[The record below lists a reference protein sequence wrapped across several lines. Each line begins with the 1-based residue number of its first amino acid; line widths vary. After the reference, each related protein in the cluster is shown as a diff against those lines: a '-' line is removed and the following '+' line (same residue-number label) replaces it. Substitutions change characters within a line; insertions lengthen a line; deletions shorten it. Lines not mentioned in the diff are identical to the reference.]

1 MEPEPDS
8 VPSSVKLIIQIPCF
22 NEEATLPATL
32 RDLPG
37 SIEGIDC
44 IETLVI
50 DDGSTDRTSEVARE
64 HGVNHIVRLTK
75 NRGLA
80 KAFMFGIDHALKAGA
95 DIVVNTDADNQYCG
109 EDIASLV
116 RPILEG
122 KAEVVIGNRQVETIR
137 HFSPLKKFLQ
147 KSGSWVVRQLSGTN
161 IPDAT
166 SGFRAYSREAAL
178 QIHVVSD
185 YTYTLETI
193 ISAGKKNLAI
203 DHVPVRTNPK
213 LRESRLIPNL
223 RTYLQQSLVTLIK
236 VYSMYKPLKVFTLV
250 GGTSFLAGFAIGLRY
265 LFYFFQ
271 GQSQGHVQSLILSAI
286 LVILGVQVMM
296 MGIAAELI
304 AINRQ
309 LLEDIQLRIK
319 KKDPES

>member
-193 ISAGKKNLAI
+193 ISAGKKNGQNWPSLGWPGAKAEGV
-203 DHVPVRTNPK
+203 DSMCPK
-213 LRESRLIPNL
+213 PPAWTYAQPSRARPSRI
-223 RTYLQQSLVTLIK
+223 RR
-236 VYSMYKPLKVFTLV
+236 
-250 GGTSFLAGFAIGLRY
+250 GA
-265 LFYFFQ
+265 
-271 GQSQGHVQSLILSAI
+271 LILRRMRMDSTP
-286 LVILGVQVMM
+286 L
-296 MGIAAELI
+296 
-304 AINRQ
+304 
-309 LLEDIQLRIK
+309 
-319 KKDPES
+319 